1 MDVEQARRY
10 LRGRPHVEE
19 TMQWGANLV
28 YWAAPK
34 AIGGK
39 MFALIDLNEDQR
51 REQGRRPVLSFYAG
65 PSAYPELLERDGVIP
80 APYLARAYWV
90 ALVDWEALAT
100 AELKLLLEAAHVG
113 VTARLPRK
121 VREMLRSQPAP
132 AAKKSE
138 PTDRKKSNSGYGALR
153 YGAGVS

>member
-1 MDVEQARRY
+1 MDVEQARLF
-10 LRGRPHVEE
+10 LRKRPHVEE

-39 MFALIDLNEDQR
+39 MFALIDLNEDMR
-51 REQGRRPVLSFYAG
+51 REEGRRPVLAFYAG
-65 PSAYPELLERDGVIP
+65 PLAYPELLERDGVIP

-90 ALVDWEALAT
+90 ALAYWEAVPT
-100 AELKLLLEAAHVG
+100 QELKRLLEAAHVG

-121 VREMLRSQPAP
+121 TRDLLRTS
-132 AAKKSE
+132 
-138 PTDRKKSNSGYGALR
+138 
-153 YGAGVS
+153 